1 MIYEHYV
8 DGTHPQTEFFWG
20 VGMGTAM
27 AGRSSWAR
35 DQTLTTAAKVYSVI
49 IGTYIISLL
58 PHLISFSTSLKK

>member
-35 DQTLTTAAKVYSVI
+35 DQTLTTEVKVYSVI
-49 IGTYIISLL
+49 IEHTSFHDYHSLS
-58 PHLISFSTSLKK
+58 HLVHH